1 MRRSLI
7 PAVLLLCITIAP
19 ARAQQAAEPTPEQTI
34 AALRSQWQAL
44 FVASLLNARAH
55 GQSTAEFGTSIGRIF
70 APSWA
75 QDLTPQGLARG
86 MRANIRYGARGAT
99 VTDYDEA
106 LKAVVRQIAVDHGLV
121 WDQRADGSRLVAKVT
136 RKR

>member
-1 MRRSLI
+1 
-7 PAVLLLCITIAP
+7 
-19 ARAQQAAEPTPEQTI
+19 
-34 AALRSQWQAL
+34 
-44 FVASLLNARAH
+44 
-55 GQSTAEFGTSIGRIF
+55 
-70 APSWA
+70 
-75 QDLTPQGLARG
+75 